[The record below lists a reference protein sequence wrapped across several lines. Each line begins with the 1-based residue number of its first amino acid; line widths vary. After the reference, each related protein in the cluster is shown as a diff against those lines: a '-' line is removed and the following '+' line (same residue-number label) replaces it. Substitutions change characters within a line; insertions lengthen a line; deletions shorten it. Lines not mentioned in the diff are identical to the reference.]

1 MNDAVK
7 KTVQATLGLVIA
19 FGAAAAWRFWNIDG
33 MLAILVVFGGLW
45 NARADAF
52 GFEFHS

>member
-19 FGAAAAWRFWNIDG
+19 FGAAAAWRFWSIDG
-33 MLAILVVFGGLW
+33 MLAILVVFGGLGMTGH
-45 NARADAF
+45 AF